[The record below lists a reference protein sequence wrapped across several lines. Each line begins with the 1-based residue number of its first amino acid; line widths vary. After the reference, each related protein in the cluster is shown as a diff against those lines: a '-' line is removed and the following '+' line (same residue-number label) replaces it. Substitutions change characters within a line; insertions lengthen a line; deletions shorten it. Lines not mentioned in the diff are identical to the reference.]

1 MKRGDSGE
9 LLEFNQE
16 RVALPFL
23 TGGGAGAVAGV
34 RAGLV
39 GQRREP
45 AQ

>member
-23 TGGGAGAVAGV
+23 PDGGAGAMAGIHT
-34 RAGLV
+34 GLV
-39 GQRREP
+39 RQRQQP
-45 AQ
+45 TQ